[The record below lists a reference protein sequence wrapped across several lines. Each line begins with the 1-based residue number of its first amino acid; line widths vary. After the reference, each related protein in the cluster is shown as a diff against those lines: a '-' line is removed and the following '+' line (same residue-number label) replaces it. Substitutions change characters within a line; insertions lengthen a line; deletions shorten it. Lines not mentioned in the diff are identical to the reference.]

1 LIDVKIPANQLSS
14 SVQKSLLPCYLVTG
28 DEPLLVIEA
37 LDAIRAGARRQGFTA
52 RELHVAT
59 TGFDWAELTGSSA
72 NLSLFAEKRIVEL
85 RLPTGKPGR
94 QGGASIVE
102 LLENTGDDL
111 LVLISAPKLDR
122 RAGAS
127 KWAKAV
133 ESHGALVQVWPIDVR
148 ELPAWITRRMNEAG
162 LKPDRN
168 AARLIADRVEGNL
181 LAADQEIQKLRL
193 LLGEGEVTVDDVNK
207 AVANSSRYDVY
218 KLADAAVGGDPSRA
232 IRILDGVRA
241 EGIEPVIVVWAL
253 TRELRVLGRL
263 ADMVQSGAELGSALQ
278 KSGVWR
284 NRQSIVRSCVA
295 RHRASDFYQLLK
307 IARRADAAAK
317 GQSGEN
323 AWELAT
329 GIVLELAMGSAK
341 AA

>member
-1 LIDVKIPANQLSS
+1 MKIPANQLIP

-28 DEPLLVIEA
+28 DEPLLVNEA
-37 LDAIRAGARRQGFTA
+37 VDAIRAGARQRGFGA
-52 RELHVAT
+52 RELYVAT

-102 LLENTGDDL
+102 LLTNAGDDL
-111 LVLISAPKLDR
+111 LIIISAPRLDR
-122 RAGAS
+122 SGAAS

-133 ESHGALVQVWPIDVR
+133 ESRGALVQVWPVDR
-148 ELPAWITRRMNEAG
+148 RDLPSWITGRMRKVG
-162 LKPDRN
+162 LEPDRN
-168 AARLIADRVEGNL
+168 AVRSIADRVEGNL
-181 LAADQEIQKLRL
+181 LAADQEIEKLRL
-193 LLGEGEVTVDDVNK
+193 LLGEGEVTGDDVND

-218 KLADAAVGGDPSRA
+218 KLADAAVGGDPFRA
-232 IRILDGVRA
+232 LRILDGVRS
-241 EGIEPVIVVWAL
+241 EGVEPVIIIWAL
-253 TRELRVLGRL
+253 TRELRVLGKL
-263 ADMVQSGAELGSALQ
+263 ADRVRSGTELGSALQ

-295 RHRASDFYQLLK
+295 RHRVEDFYRLLK
-307 IARRADAAAK
+307 VARRADAAAK
-317 GQSGEN
+317 GQSAED
-323 AWELAT
+323 AWQLAT
-329 GIVLELAMGSAK
+329 NMVLHLAMGSAK